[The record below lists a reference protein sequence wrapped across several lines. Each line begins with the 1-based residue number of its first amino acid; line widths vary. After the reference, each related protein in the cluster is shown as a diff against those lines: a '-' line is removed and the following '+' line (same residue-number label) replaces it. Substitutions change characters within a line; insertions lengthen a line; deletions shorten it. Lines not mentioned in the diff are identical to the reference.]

1 MVATV
6 QVAATNLNEEL
17 SCGILA
23 GCVIAKTGTPLSTNA
38 TPSFPAQADAV
49 VIGAGAFGFSVGYQL
64 ARLGAG
70 HVIVIDQY
78 EPGTQVSPKAAG
90 LFKMIQASETK
101 ARLARL
107 AREIVMGFEVGSG
120 VPMPH
125 VQSGSLFVARTML
138 HAGMVDAETEDARE
152 WGVSLERIDG
162 REAQRLC
169 PYIVSDR
176 FAAVYHVHDDLYI
189 EEPRSM
195 LMAYWQAGAAQGMQV
210 IGHTP
215 VTGIVTSGGAVSAV
229 ETSSGAILTPVVVD
243 AAGVWSRL
251 IGEMAG
257 VDVPI
262 LPVRHQLRI
271 TAPIEGV
278 ETEMP
283 IVRITDASAYARP
296 ARGGLMY
303 GGFEA
308 DPHAIE
314 QIPATGF
321 TLDMVA
327 MDPALPDRFRS
338 EIKDSIP
345 AIANAASQE
354 DRGGLFTM
362 TADGRLLAGPVQSVH
377 GFWVATGCNGSGF
390 SLSSAVGLC
399 LAEWIV
405 NGESPVDLSILAPD
419 RFNGSGMS
427 ATELLERSI
436 WQYAN
441 YYTPGA

>member
-1 MVATV
+1 MSV
-6 QVAATNLNEEL
+6 
-17 SCGILA
+17 
-23 GCVIAKTGTPLSTNA
+23 NA
-38 TPSFPAQADAV
+38 TPSFPTQADMV
-49 VIGAGAFGFSVGYQL
+49 VIGAGAFGFSLGYQL
-64 ARLGAG
+64 TRLGAG
-70 HVIVIDQY
+70 QVVVIDQY

-90 LFKMIQASETK
+90 LFKMIQASDTK
-101 ARLARL
+101 TRMARLARQ
-107 AREIVMGFEVGSG
+107 IVTEFEVESG

-125 VQSGSLFVARTML
+125 VQSGSLFAARTML
-138 HAGMVDAETEDARE
+138 HAGMVDAETEDARG

-162 REAQRLC
+162 QEAQRLC

-176 FAAVYHVHDDLYI
+176 FAAVYHVHDDIYI

-195 LMAYWQAGAAQGMQV
+195 LMAYWQAGAALGMQV

-229 ETSSGAILTPVVVD
+229 ETSSGAILTPVVID

-257 VDVPI
+257 VDVPV

-271 TAPIEGV
+271 TAPIEG
-278 ETEMP
+278 TDAQMP
-283 IVRITDASAYARP
+283 IVRITDAAAYARP

-308 DPHAIE
+308 DPHAVE
-314 QIPATGF
+314 QIPPMGF

-327 MDPALPDRFRS
+327 MDPNLPDRFRS
-338 EIKDSIP
+338 EIKDSLP

-362 TADGRLLAGPVQSVH
+362 TADGRLLAGPVKGVH
-377 GFWVATGCNGSGF
+377 GFWVATGCNGGGF

-405 NGESPVDLSILAPD
+405 NGESPIDLSILSPD
-419 RFNGSGMS
+419 RFAGSGMS
-427 ATELLERSI
+427 AAELHERAT